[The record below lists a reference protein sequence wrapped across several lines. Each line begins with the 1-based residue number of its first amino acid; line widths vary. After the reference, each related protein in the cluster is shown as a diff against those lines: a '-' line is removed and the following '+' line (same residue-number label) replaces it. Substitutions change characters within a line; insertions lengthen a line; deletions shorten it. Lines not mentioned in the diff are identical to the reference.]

1 MQRSTVIFLLLGLLF
16 LSGCSQKENIEEVI
30 EEINTTPAG
39 PIEPLPAVVYY
50 EPYAF
55 DPTDIRDPF
64 VPLRNVLL
72 ADVEVRR
79 PTSDLQPDLT
89 RRREILEQY
98 PLETLT
104 LVGNITKD
112 RSISALVRVPE
123 GTIYPV
129 RLGNYLGQNFGRIVQ
144 ITEAKVLIKEIVP
157 DNFGGW
163 MEKDAE
169 MLLSQ

>member
-30 EEINTTPAG
+30 EEINATPPG
-39 PIEPLPAVVYY
+39 PITPLPPVVYY
-50 EPYAF
+50 EPYTF

-64 VPLRNVLL
+64 IPLRNVLL

-89 RRREILEQY
+89 RRREVLEQY
-98 PLETLT
+98 PLEALT

-112 RSISALVRVPE
+112 RTISALVRVPE

>member
-1 MQRSTVIFLLLGLLF
+1 MQRSITLLLLALL
-16 LSGCSQKENIEEVI
+16 LLAGCTEKEEDIEVLI
-30 EEINTTPAG
+30 KEINATPPG
-39 PIEPLPAVVYY
+39 PIPPLPAVVYY
-50 EPYAF
+50 EPYTF
-55 DPTDIRDPF
+55 DPIGLRDPF

-112 RSISALVRVPE
+112 RTISALVRVPE

-169 MLLSQ
+169 LVLSR

>member
-1 MQRSTVIFLLLGLLF
+1 MQPSLIVFLLLGLLF
-16 LSGCSQKENIEEVI
+16 LSGCSENEDIQA
-30 EEINTTPAG
+30 EIDQINKTPAG
-39 PIEPLPAVVYY
+39 PIEPLPPVVYY
-50 EPYAF
+50 EPYTF

-112 RSISALVRVPE
+112 RAISALVRVPE